1 MLDPLYSQVQR
12 YVTTVP
18 VHVAPKRII
27 RGVLFFNN
35 FEPILVKMDANLALF
50 SKLVTSHSIY
60 LDLPALQL
68 IFPRQILAPPTNMER
83 DAHAYFHNAV
93 DLFAGPVQS

>member
-35 FEPILVKMDANLALF
+35 FEPIFVKMDAKPGPLLQVGDQPF
-50 SKLVTSHSIY
+50 YIQY

-68 IFPRQILAPPTNMER
+68 ISPPAR
-83 DAHAYFHNAV
+83 F
-93 DLFAGPVQS
+93 